1 MINMPNKIKT
11 ILNIS
16 MLLSIGT
23 IICKG
28 IYDYSIIKILKD
40 FERKLKHNTWDYYE

>member
-1 MINMPNKIKT
+1 MINMSNKIKI

-16 MLLSIGT
+16 MFLGAGA

-28 IYDYSIIKILKD
+28 IYDYSMFKILKD
-40 FERKLKHNTWDYYE
+40 LERKLKHNTWDYYE